1 MPALDYRDN
10 RKVPGG
16 DREFISGRGNDL
28 IAIDY
33 PTLALFT
40 EKYYFLRAVFPAFL
54 KHASRSG
61 CWMEE

>member
-40 EKYYFLRAVFPAFL
+40 ERYYFF
-54 KHASRSG
+54 
-61 CWMEE
+61 